1 MGMIILARRKNK
13 LIFQEDI
20 EAENIVEVTDFDIAL
35 TLFLRD
41 CKIRNLSE
49 YTLNYYGT
57 NARSSEKCLKNKGN
71 QRLAGSSK
79 FQIFFG
85 IDFAMGKKDR
95 GDYSF

>member
-1 MGMIILARRKNK
+1 MIILARRKNK

-49 YTLNYYGT
+49 YTLNYYSNERT
-57 NARSSEKCLKNKGN
+57 
-71 QRLAGSSK
+71 K
-79 FQIFFG
+79 FRKMLEEQ
-85 IDFAMGKKDR
+85 GKSTPCWK
-95 GDYSF
+95 